1 MPKGQAAYLKTG
13 SLVLVSVP
21 RTVAA
26 LITAIGVAALPAA
39 DLSAAERT
47 AFTTF
52 TLPVQ
57 PARGAADF

>member
-1 MPKGQAAYLKTG
+1 MPKGQAAYLQTG
-13 SLVLVSVP
+13 SLVLVGVP

-52 TLPVQ
+52 TLPV
-57 PARGAADF
+57 